1 MRMLASWVV
10 FAAAIASFS
19 KIWVGVRSALEGDR
33 LYGPLEAL
41 AWMALFL
48 GSMGYL
54 ALMIYAADRAA
65 GRTKRAMPLFDRLID
80 RRRAAGRGGGPV

>member
-1 MRMLASWVV
+1 MRMLLSWVV
-10 FAAAIASFS
+10 FGAAIASFS
-19 KIWVGVRSALEGDR
+19 KLWVGVRSALDGAR

-41 AWMALFL
+41 GWMTLFL

-54 ALMIYAADRAA
+54 AFLIYAADRAA

-80 RRRAAGRGGGPV
+80 RPRATGRSGGAS